1 MRVQGLAANKTAHF
15 SVILEVF
22 EMAPTFFMVDIQKA
36 AGDVA
41 ECLKF
46 YKNFCGNL
54 EDIVWKPPNES
65 SRTRVTVTKSKNK
78 TGPVRFVAT
87 IMIVGC
93 HPRSGPDRA
102 FTGRELHRRCASLPS
117 GDGVVATAAAAKN
130 LGLKKLDFALGK

>member
-15 SVILEVF
+15 SIILEVF

-41 ECLKF
+41 EYLKF

-78 TGPVRFVAT
+78 TGIDGMGGLTAGRDEGDSISKAW
-87 IMIVGC
+87 
-93 HPRSGPDRA
+93 DRA
-102 FTGRELHRRCASLPS
+102 LSYDDDEFSS
-117 GDGVVATAAAAKN
+117 GSGSSSSFISGMGTT
-130 LGLKKLDFALGK
+130 